1 MNINMIITTAV
12 AIICFVLGRRFERI
26 KMKNIRPH
34 PVYIAGCDE
43 IKNDCGPIEI
53 GQLYELT
60 QYNDDPFERGKHPVR
75 VIDIREGYVLYR
87 YEHGRIS
94 NSTQESS
101 FRETFIKL

>member
-1 MNINMIITTAV
+1 MIMTAIA
-12 AIICFVLGRRFERI
+12 AIVGFVLGRRSERI
-26 KMKNIRPH
+26 KTKNRNPH

-53 GQLYELT
+53 GQLYELK

-75 VIDIREGYVLYR
+75 VMDIKEGYVLYR
-87 YEHGRIS
+87 YEHGHIS

-101 FRETFIKL
+101 FRESFIKL